1 MKKLKVASKY
11 IKQVKTKKWKAFIKF
26 HIIILIIK
34 LLFKIN
40 NKINLKFLI
49 FILMNR
55 KIYNQSQF

>member
-1 MKKLKVASKY
+1 MKKLKVTRKY

-26 HIIILIIK
+26 HIIILMIK

-40 NKINLKFLI
+40 KKINLKFLI
-49 FILMNR
+49 IIMIR